1 MVTRQKKQKQKNV
14 KQNSYVCCEDLK
26 PRGTYMYFEKQIIV
40 RAYCF
45 GFATSFVSQKY
56 AEEL

>member
-1 MVTRQKKQKQKNV
+1 MSAV
-14 KQNSYVCCEDLK
+14 KTWNHAA
-26 PRGTYMYFEKQIIV
+26 RIYFEKQIIV

-45 GFATSFVSQKY
+45 VFATSFVSQKY

>member
-1 MVTRQKKQKQKNV
+1 V
-14 KQNSYVCCEDLK
+14 KTWSHAA
-26 PRGTYMYFEKQIIV
+26 RIYFEKQIIV

-45 GFATSFVSQKY
+45 GFATAFVSKKY